1 MPNYRYVAKNMEG
14 KTLRGVMEATGES
27 SLQQALKEQG
37 LFLVKAREAAAREH
51 YRLSSR
57 QLSEFC
63 KEISTMLSSGV
74 SVVRALEIIADE
86 EGIAPTLRKVYLS
99 ILAQLRKG
107 ISLSEAMEEKKC
119 FPELMLGMIR
129 SGEGSGNL
137 DSVMERLALHYERE
151 SRLKQQVKSA
161 MTYPMVLLVLSV
173 AVVILIVTFILPQF
187 QELFDQMESLPGI
200 TMFLMAASDF
210 LVHQWYLALFLV
222 FLVVL
227 LLRILLKIPGVRR
240 TVDYSKVH
248 MPVAGRLYRVIY
260 TARFARTLSSLYS
273 SGVPI
278 VQALQTAKGTVGNS
292 YVEEQFDKVI
302 PMVRSGAPLSQSLR
316 EVDGFLRKL
325 SSTILVGE
333 ESGRLDTM
341 LDSIAMT
348 MEEEAEA
355 ATKRLVTMLEPVLI
369 CIMALMVAFIIIAV
383 MLPIYD
389 SYAAI
394 EGAA

>member
-14 KTLRGVMEATGES
+14 KTLRGVMEAAGES
-27 SLQQALKEQG
+27 NLQQALKEQG
-37 LFLVKAREAAAREH
+37 LYLVKAREATVREH

-63 KEISTMLSSGV
+63 KEISTMLTSGV

-86 EGIAPTLRKVYLS
+86 EGVSPALRKLYLS

-107 ISLSEAMEEKKC
+107 IGLSEAMEEKKC

-161 MTYPMVLLVLSV
+161 MTYPIVLLVMSV
-173 AVVILIVTFILPQF
+173 GVVILIVTFILPQF
-187 QELFDQMESLPGI
+187 QELFDQMESLPGM
-200 TMFLMAASDF
+200 TLFLMGASDF
-210 LVHQWYLALFLV
+210 LVNQWYLALFFV
-222 FLVVL
+222 FLAVVL
-227 LLRILLKIPGVRR
+227 LRTILKVPGVRR
-240 TVDYSKVH
+240 TVDYCKVH
-248 MPVAGRLYRVIY
+248 MPVAGRLYKVIY

-278 VQALQTAKGTVGNS
+278 VQALQTAKGTVGNV
-292 YVEEQFDKVI
+292 YVAEQFGKVI
-302 PMVRSGAPLSQSLR
+302 PMVRSGAPLSQALR

-355 ATKRLVTMLEPVLI
+355 ATKRLVTMLEPLLI

-389 SYAAI
+389 SYSAI